1 MLAFS
6 KFVALLALVPFVTA
20 APASE
25 NSLEKRQL
33 DTASHCGQWDTVV
46 AGQYTLYVNQWGKA
60 NAQSGQSC
68 ANLISLSGTT
78 IAWRNNWTW
87 QGGSGV
93 KSYTNINLNAGLGK
107 QLSAIKSI
115 PVNWQWSQS
124 SSGSLVTNVAFDLFT
139 ANQPGGADANEI
151 MIWLGNWGAGPIS
164 YTYNADGTPKPVAS
178 NVNLAGRNWN
188 VFKGS
193 NGVNIVYSFL
203 PSASGQITSFN
214 ADVNLFL
221 KYLTAQGLAQ
231 SQYLKTVQAGSEATS
246 GTATLTTWLSRIFAE
261 VRTLERCEPQVEP
274 DYWTKSDKCLMGVD
288 ILMEQ
293 LQPQAERPTGSA
305 VLDRS
310 NDVEDLVRRTVET
323 GDNSVNSYTNINLNE
338 GLNKQL
344 SEVNSIPVDWHW
356 SQSFSGNIISN
367 VAFDLFTSDTPGG
380 ADANEIMIWVGNYGA
395 GPISYEYNADG
406 SPKPIVLNVNLAGQ
420 TWNVYQGSNRRN
432 VVYSFLLA
440 SADTEIKSFEADVN
454 DFLKYLATYGLAQS
468 QYLKTIQAG
477 TEATS
482 GSATMETTS
491 YSVSI
496 N

>member
-20 APASE
+20 APANE
-25 NSLEKRQL
+25 SLEKRQL

-78 IAWRNNWTW
+78 IAWKNNWTW

-115 PVNWQWSQS
+115 PVNWQWSQT

-246 GTATLTTWLSRIFAE
+246 GTATLTTTA
-261 VRTLERCEPQVEP
+261 
-274 DYWTKSDKCLMGVD
+274 
-288 ILMEQ
+288 
-293 LQPQAERPTGSA
+293 
-305 VLDRS
+305 
-310 NDVEDLVRRTVET
+310 
-323 GDNSVNSYTNINLNE
+323 
-338 GLNKQL
+338 
-344 SEVNSIPVDWHW
+344 
-356 SQSFSGNIISN
+356 
-367 VAFDLFTSDTPGG
+367 
-380 ADANEIMIWVGNYGA
+380 
-395 GPISYEYNADG
+395 
-406 SPKPIVLNVNLAGQ
+406 
-420 TWNVYQGSNRRN
+420 
-432 VVYSFLLA
+432 
-440 SADTEIKSFEADVN
+440 
-454 DFLKYLATYGLAQS
+454 
-468 QYLKTIQAG
+468 
-477 TEATS
+477 
-482 GSATMETTS
+482 
-491 YSVSI
+491 YSVTV